1 MSSIEQLRSQVSAYK
16 SYLSNM
22 QKTASYLLNSI
33 NTVKSIIEVQ
43 KNSYVVDD
51 VAGGS
56 NTLVYLLEK
65 ENGIYSDIMNN
76 AIPSVNNK
84 IKELNGKINQLI
96 AEEEARKKQELLK
109 AQEEATNNLKRGMIS

>member
-1 MSSIEQLRSQVSAYK
+1 
-16 SYLSNM
+16 M

-33 NTVKSIIEVQ
+33 NTIKSIIEVQ

-109 AQEEATNNLKRGMIS
+109 AQEEATNNLKRGMLS